1 MFEQLKEFGA
11 AYIVF
16 MVLVVVVFF
25 MDTFVIINVLTKR
38 KKELTDYAEFMIKFT
53 KIIML
58 AAIGAYFILQTLDNQ
73 LLYGVKVLHIVI
85 GIMALLDAAASL
97 FVKLKF
103 RYDRVHGVA
112 IKPEEKDL
120 M

>member
-25 MDTFVIINVLTKR
+25 MDAFVIVNVLTKR
-38 KKELTDYAEFMIKFT
+38 KKDLTDYAEFMIKFT

-58 AAIGAYFILQTLDNQ
+58 AAIGAYFILQTLDDQ
-73 LLYGVKVLHIVI
+73 ILYSVKVLHIVI
-85 GIMALLDAAASL
+85 GVMALLDAAASL

-103 RYDRVHGVA
+103 RYDRINGVTV
-112 IKPEEKDL
+112 KPEDKD
-120 M
+120 MM